1 MENSDENDLSDIP
14 ISWLIEEAQ
23 LEEYFLLVRRI
34 QGIGLSIDQY
44 WEMDTWTTSKL
55 LRMEE
60 AIIEEEQKEYNKQ
73 NNVYEERPDGN
84 SEEMNDLVDEMTIE

>member
-1 MENSDENDLSDIP
+1 M
-14 ISWLIEEAQ
+14 

-60 AIIEEEQKEYNKQ
+60 KIIEEEQKQYNKD
-73 NNVYEERPDGN
+73 NKVYEERPDGN
-84 SEEMNDLVDEMTIE
+84 SEEMNNLVDEMTIE